1 MQKWRPPLA
10 LVIGGTLAAVLS
22 LPLIG
27 IGYFRLAGNI
37 LGWGETTWLLGW
49 IVFGAASVRAFLLW
63 RLVLRPIWSLTHYAH
78 ARLHGEDAVPPAHFG
93 TPELHALGT
102 AVTEMSATLQARA
115 NSLRAYA
122 DHVTHELKSPLTSLR
137 GSAEMLQTADDADT
151 RAALIDN
158 INRASLRMEQLLEHL
173 QAHAKASQS
182 AGQGVCQLSDVAK
195 NLTNC
200 SVETDGQIPLAE
212 QDISTVLHHLHQNA
226 LAHGATNIS
235 LAVQP
240 GVLLVADNGTGIAAG
255 DRDRVFDP
263 FFTTRRDTG
272 GTGMGLNI
280 VQTLLQARGARI
292 GLKDV
297 PIGTCFQITFPA

>member
-10 LVIGGTLAAVLS
+10 LVIGGTLAALLS
-22 LPLIG
+22 VPLVG
-27 IGYFRLAGNI
+27 IGYFRLEGNI

-49 IVFGAASVRAFLLW
+49 IVFAATSVLAFLLW
-63 RLVLRPIWSLTHYAH
+63 RLVLRPIWSLTHYAR
-78 ARLHGEDAVPPAHFG
+78 ARLHGEDAIPPTHFG

-102 AVTEMSATLQARA
+102 AVTEMSAALQARA

-137 GSAEMLQTADDADT
+137 GSAEMLQTTDDANT
-151 RAALIDN
+151 RATLIDN

-182 AGQGVCQLSDVAK
+182 AGQGTCQLSDVAK
-195 NLTNC
+195 NLNKC
-200 SVETDGQIPLAE
+200 VVEIDGQIPLAE
-212 QDISTVLHHLHQNA
+212 QDISTVLQHLHQNA
-226 LAHGATNIS
+226 LAHGATS
-235 LAVQP
+235 LSLTVEP

-292 GLKDV
+292 ALKDV
-297 PIGTCFQITFPA
+297 PAGTCFQITFPA